1 MRFSDWSSDVCAS
14 DLVPPHQPVRVAADQ
29 VAEERA
35 VPGAHDMN
43 GIDDARHRRAVA
55 FDRGNDIVQLVRGRI
70 EAFERLAAVR
80 PFGGGYRRDELSDR
94 ALVHVDL
101 DSKSV
106 VEGKDELVMLSIGV
120 RRI

>member
-55 FDRGNDIVQLVRGRI
+55 FARGNAIVQLVRGRI
-70 EAFERLAAVR
+70 AASERLAAVR
-80 PFGGGYRRDELSDR
+80 PFRSEERL
-94 ALVHVDL
+94 
-101 DSKSV
+101 
-106 VEGKDELVMLSIGV
+106 EGKECV
-120 RRI
+120 RTCRSRWSPYH